1 LWRESRCVAS
11 RCACAFLHITPLS
24 SPITKTPSFD
34 NAEAYESGKAEE
46 VMGAALKD
54 LAWPRSSYVLSTKIY
69 WGGPGPNDTGLS
81 RKHILEGTRA
91 CLDRLGVE
99 YVDLLFAHRP
109 DPETPMEETVRAFNA
124 CLDKGWALYWGTSE
138 WSAAEL
144 ADAWRVA
151 DRLGLVGPAFE
162 QPQYN
167 LLERKRVE
175 VEYGPLYESV
185 GLGLTTWSPLA
196 SGVLT
201 GKYGGGVPAG
211 SRLADP
217 KYAAMLKDKLDPAI
231 LAKVDKLAPIAK
243 GLGCSL
249 AQLGVA
255 WAAANPH
262 VSTVI
267 LGASKPDQ
275 LADNLGALAVV
286 PKLTPEVLARIEAV
300 METKPE
306 PVQKWR

>member
-1 LWRESRCVAS
+1 
-11 RCACAFLHITPLS
+11 
-24 SPITKTPSFD
+24 
-34 NAEAYESGKAEE
+34 
-46 VMGAALKD
+46 M
-54 LAWPRSSYVLSTKIY
+54 
-69 WGGPGPNDTGLS
+69 
-81 RKHILEGTRA
+81 
-91 CLDRLGVE
+91 
-99 YVDLLFAHRP
+99 
-109 DPETPMEETVRAFNA
+109 
-124 CLDKGWALYWGTSE
+124 
-138 WSAAEL
+138 
-144 ADAWRVA
+144 A

>member
-1 LWRESRCVAS
+1 
-11 RCACAFLHITPLS
+11 
-24 SPITKTPSFD
+24 
-34 NAEAYESGKAEE
+34 
-46 VMGAALKD
+46 MGAALKD

-109 DPETPMEETVRAFNA
+109 DPETPMEETVRAFNV
-124 CLDKGWALYWGTSE
+124 CLERGWALYWGTSE

-175 VEYGPLYESV
+175 VEYAPCYESF

-217 KYAAMLKDKLDPAI
+217 KYAAMLKDKLDPVI

-243 GLGCSL
+243 ELGCSL

-255 WAAANPH
+255 WVAANPR

-286 PKLTPEVLARIEAV
+286 PKLTPEVMERIEAV
-300 METKPE
+300 VETKPE
-306 PVQKWR
+306 AVQKWR

>member
-1 LWRESRCVAS
+1 
-11 RCACAFLHITPLS
+11 
-24 SPITKTPSFD
+24 
-34 NAEAYESGKAEE
+34 
-46 VMGAALKD
+46 MGAALKD